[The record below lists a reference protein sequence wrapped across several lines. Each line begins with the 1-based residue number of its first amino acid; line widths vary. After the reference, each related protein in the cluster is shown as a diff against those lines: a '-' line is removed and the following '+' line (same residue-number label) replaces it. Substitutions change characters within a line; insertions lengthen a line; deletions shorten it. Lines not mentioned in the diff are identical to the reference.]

1 MSIRRILRGHSN
13 KDSLIAADTTIDIG
27 IIIKEIIKA
36 TNIKS
41 ITNA

>member
-1 MSIRRILRGHSN
+1 MSNRRILTGQSN
-13 KDSLIAADTTIDIG
+13 KDSLIAADNTIDIG

-36 TNIKS
+36 TNTKF